1 MEAAKIGPDSQVK
14 YQEDPKR
21 RIILAPYV
29 FCIRFTCKGKFDK
42 FNYSSFFGICFF
54 LKQRTRCVC
63 VCGRGE
69 AARGFGKLCIPLA
82 LEKFLATPLSNN
94 N

>member
-63 VCGRGE
+63 VWEGGSCKGIWKTVHTSGP
-69 AARGFGKLCIPLA
+69 GKILGYA
-82 LEKFLATPLSNN
+82 SE
-94 N
+94 